1 MKNEKGITLV
11 ELLAAL
17 AILGII
23 VIVIASVLSTGTT
36 ASNKTATKQQLQ
48 QEANLVVE
56 VLRSEYLK
64 SDNQVFVL
72 SVEESNG
79 EQILLLDS
87 RPISQGYR
95 YRFTDTEIDPNF
107 DTKFEMTILDAD
119 GQYYE
124 IDTTFSKLR

>member
-23 VIVIASVLSTGTT
+23 VVVIVSVLSTGTT

-48 QEANLVVE
+48 QEANLIVE

-64 SDNQVFVL
+64 SNNHVFNL
-72 SVEESNG
+72 SIEDEDG

-87 RPISQGYR
+87 RPISQGYT
-95 YRFTDTEIDPNF
+95 YSFSDTEIDPNF
-107 DTKFEMTILDAD
+107 DTKFKMTIMDTD
-119 GQYYE
+119 GQFYE
-124 IDTTFSKLR
+124 IETTFSKLR

>member
-1 MKNEKGITLV
+1 KGITLV

-23 VIVIASVLSTGTT
+23 VAVIVSVLSTGTK

-48 QEANLVVE
+48 QEANLIVE
-56 VLRSEYLK
+56 VLRSEYL
-64 SDNQVFVL
+64 
-72 SVEESNG
+72 ESNNHVFDLSIEEEGG

-87 RPISQGYR
+87 RPISQGYT
-95 YRFTDTEIDPNF
+95 YRFSDTEIDPNF
-107 DTKFEMTILDAD
+107 DTKFEMTIIDAD

>member
-1 MKNEKGITLV
+1 MKDEKGITLV

-23 VIVIASVLSTGTT
+23 VAVIVSVLSTGTK

-48 QEANLVVE
+48 QEANLIVE
-56 VLRSEYLK
+56 VLRSEYL
-64 SDNQVFVL
+64 
-72 SVEESNG
+72 ESNNHVFDLSIEEEGG

-87 RPISQGYR
+87 RPISQGYT
-95 YRFTDTEIDPNF
+95 YRFSDTEIDPNF
-107 DTKFEMTILDAD
+107 DTKFEMTIIDAD

>member
-1 MKNEKGITLV
+1 MKDEKGITLV

-23 VIVIASVLSTGTT
+23 VVVIASVISTGTK

-48 QEANLVVE
+48 QEANLIVE
-56 VLRSEYLK
+56 VLRSEYL
-64 SDNQVFVL
+64 
-72 SVEESNG
+72 ESNNHVFDLSIEEEGG

-87 RPISQGYR
+87 RPISQGYT
-95 YRFTDTEIDPNF
+95 YRFSDTEIDPNF
-107 DTKFEMTILDAD
+107 DTKFEMTVIDAD

-124 IDTTFSKLR
+124 IDTTLSKLR

>member
-64 SDNQVFVL
+64 SDNQVFFL

>member
-23 VIVIASVLSTGTT
+23 VVVIVSVLSTGTT

-48 QEANLVVE
+48 QEANLIVE

-64 SDNQVFVL
+64 SNNHVFNL
-72 SVEESNG
+72 SIEDEDG

-87 RPISQGYR
+87 RPISQGYT
-95 YRFTDTEIDPNF
+95 YRFSDTEIDPNF
-107 DTKFEMTILDAD
+107 DTKFEMTIIDAD